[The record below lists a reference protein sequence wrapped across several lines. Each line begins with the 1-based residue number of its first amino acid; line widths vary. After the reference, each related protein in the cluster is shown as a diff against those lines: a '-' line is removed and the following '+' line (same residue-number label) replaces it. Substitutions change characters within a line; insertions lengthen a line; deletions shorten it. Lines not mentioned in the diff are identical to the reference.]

1 MCGQRAEPVTGLSVL
16 VAFVDGTVELLQ
28 VVTGELHWNVG
39 LGAVVQ
45 NVDFETLGYLI
56 AALFMATWAIAHT
69 VWKVGRV
76 EEKWV
81 RSGG

>member
-56 AALFMATWAIAHT
+56 AALFMATGAIAYA